1 MAHFNFSPRILL
13 VTIALVS
20 LSACASISAV
30 GPGPVE
36 IGKSYRIS
44 TGEVW
49 SKYPP
54 QSRTNTAATMTIDGT
69 LLNTLSFVDG
79 LKPGESIIY
88 TSDRDKL
95 IPKYRADMSAS
106 ELVDFVL
113 DSYSAQG
120 LANGKMT
127 DLRPEK
133 FGTLDGYRFDFTG
146 AYKSGLELSGTG
158 KIAQQGD
165 NLHIIIFYAPS
176 EYYYG
181 LRKDEVD
188 GILASVSLL

>member
-1 MAHFNFSPRILL
+1 MAHFNFLPRTIF
-13 VTIALVS
+13 VVIALVS
-20 LSACASISAV
+20 LSACVGVTAV

-44 TGEVW
+44 TGEIW

-54 QSRTNTAATMTIDGT
+54 QARTNTVAFMTIDGT
-69 LLNTLSFVDG
+69 MLNTLSFVDG
-79 LKPGESIIY
+79 LQPGQSIIY

-95 IPKYRADMSAS
+95 IPKYRVDMSAS

-113 DSYSAQG
+113 DSYAVQG

-133 FGTLDGYRFDFTG
+133 FGPLDGYRFDFTG
-146 AYKSGLELSGTG
+146 AYNSGLELTGTG
-158 KIAQQGD
+158 KIAQQGE
-165 NLHIIIFYAPS
+165 NLHIILFYAPS

>member
-1 MAHFNFSPRILL
+1 MAHFSFPARLSFVL
-13 VTIALVS
+13 IALIG

-30 GPGPVE
+30 GPGPVD

-44 TGEVW
+44 TGEIW

-54 QSRTNTAATMTIDGT
+54 QNRTNTAATMTIDGT
-69 LLNTLSFVDG
+69 LLNTLSFVEG
-79 LKPGESIIY
+79 LEPGQSIIY

-95 IPKYRADMSAS
+95 IPKYRADMTAS

-133 FGTLDGYRFDFTG
+133 FDRLDGYRFDFTG

-165 NLHIIIFYAPS
+165 KLHIIIFYAPS

-181 LRKDEVD
+181 LRKNEVD